1 MTASRWLSDS
11 LQRVSARERR
21 FIFAG
26 AGVAA
31 MLLLLTVG
39 VLPLARRWSAR
50 EALYVS
56 TRDQWARLAGLA
68 AGVDHLRGVRDTQ
81 RVAQGAEAARLVTGA
96 TPALAAS
103 ALQGLLQRFAEEHGV
118 QLDRVDVA
126 AQPRA
131 DRGGL
136 LAIPAQ
142 LQGQS
147 DITGLADFLFR
158 IQVSSVLLVVD
169 ELAVNAATDGRDGRQ
184 TLIWTVRLHGLY
196 RAPAS
201 PSATPPPPVR
211 GTTS

>member
-1 MTASRWLSDS
+1 MKPSRWLFDS
-11 LQRVSARERR
+11 LRRISARERR

-31 MLLLLTVG
+31 ALLLLTG
-39 VLPLARRWSAR
+39 VALPLARRWIAR
-50 EALYVS
+50 ETVYVT

-68 AGVDHLRGVRDTQ
+68 AGVEQLSSARDTQ
-81 RVAQGAEAARLVTGA
+81 RVAQGPEAARLVTGA

-103 ALQGLLQRFAEEHGV
+103 DLQGLLQRFAEEHGV

-126 AQPRA
+126 AQPRT

-147 DITGLADFLFR
+147 DIAGLVDFLFR
-158 IQVSSVLLVVD
+158 IQVSQVLLVTD
-169 ELAVNAATDGRDGRQ
+169 ELVVTAATDGRDGRQ

-196 RAPAS
+196 RS
-201 PSATPPPPVR
+201 PQPGRGAT
-211 GTTS
+211 S

>member
-1 MTASRWLSDS
+1 MKPSRWLFDS
-11 LQRVSARERR
+11 LRRISARERR
-21 FIFAG
+21 FILAG

-31 MLLLLTVG
+31 TLLFLTG
-39 VLPLARRWSAR
+39 VALPLAWRWMTR
-50 EALYVS
+50 ETVYAT

-68 AGVDHLRGVRDTQ
+68 AGIGQLSTARDTQ
-81 RVAQGAEAARLVTGA
+81 RVAQGAEAARLVTGT

-103 ALQGLLQRFAEEHGV
+103 GLQGLLQRFAEEHGV

-126 AQPRA
+126 AQPRP

-147 DITGLADFLFR
+147 DIAGLVDFLFR
-158 IQVSSVLLVVD
+158 IQVSQVLLVTD
-169 ELAVNAATDGRDGRQ
+169 ELLVTAATDGRDGRQ

-196 RAPAS
+196 RS
-201 PSATPPPPVR
+201 PQSGRGAT
-211 GTTS
+211 S

>member
-1 MTASRWLSDS
+1 MNRSHWLSDS
-11 LQRVSARERR
+11 LRRVSPRERR

-26 AGVAA
+26 AGAVAA
-31 MLLLLTVG
+31 LLVFTG
-39 VLPLARRWSAR
+39 VALPLVRRWTAR
-50 EALYVS
+50 EAAYVT

-68 AGVDHLRGVRDTQ
+68 AGIDQLRSTRDSQ
-81 RVAQGAEAARLVTGA
+81 RLAQGTELARLVTGA

-103 ALQGLLQRFAEEHGV
+103 GLQGLLQRFAEEHGV

-126 AQPRA
+126 AQPRP

-147 DITGLADFLFR
+147 DITGLVDFLLR
-158 IQVSSVLLVVD
+158 IQVSQVLLIID
-169 ELAVNAATDGRDGRQ
+169 DLAVNAGTDGQDGHQ

-196 RAPAS
+196 RAAAPPANGKT
-201 PSATPPPPVR
+201 PS
-211 GTTS
+211 